1 MIHGTPQ
8 DMEFHPPID
17 ESVAI
22 PPVDTHL
29 QNVIFENLEG
39 LFQIQVQ
46 RKRDRKQY
54 EPIGKLVVG
63 NAKTAAGNAPDYDP
77 DDIVEGT
84 IRIAAHYCTNK
95 RPPDE
100 AGPIT
105 FRIVFYV
112 ASSVGRPKRPSFEWT
127 YDPDTQVQNIM
138 MTDPESL
145 KHDPMERV
153 LEQQGGYIKMLHSK
167 INERDDVLL
176 RMIKQTTAHVE
187 PLINMLQFMGY
198 GWLQGFQMQTNAIQ
212 VIADQNKNQEDAK
225 LASERLAVV
234 GDILKKAL
242 PVLAEKGSSFMLLK
256 YAEKMGM
263 DKEGIKTLLEGK
275 KPNTQETLEIPA
287 VPAATEENGDLGSF
301 SIDEQNPLAT
311 IGRSFGALLRPSQW
325 KFIFQTLNE
334 AEQEI
339 LQRLTESDKDSDVIA
354 AYEAFTKI
362 TTKKLLALH
371 EKLDKDQI
379 GELEKFA
386 ELITKVQAS

>member
-1 MIHGTPQ
+1 MIHGTPEG
-8 DMEFHPPID
+8 MEFHPPID
-17 ESVAI
+17 ESVSI

-29 QNVIFENLEG
+29 QNMIFENLEG

-54 EPIGKLVVG
+54 EPIGKLIVG
-63 NAKTAAGNAPDYDP
+63 NAKTAAGNQPDYDP
-77 DDIVEGT
+77 DDIVAGT
-84 IRIAAHYCTNK
+84 IRIAAHYCINK

-105 FRIVFYV
+105 FRIVCYV
-112 ASSVGRPKRPSFEWT
+112 ASSVSRPKRPCFEWT
-127 YDPDTQVQNIM
+127 YDPDTQTQNVTVM
-138 MTDPESL
+138 DPESL
-145 KHDPMERV
+145 KHDPLERI
-153 LEQQGGYIKMLHSK
+153 LEQQGGYIKMLHGK

-263 DKEGIKTLLEGK
+263 DKDDIKKLLGGK
-275 KPNTQETLEIPA
+275 NPNTQDTLEIPA
-287 VPAATEENGDLGSF
+287 VPAATQGDGDLGSF
-301 SIDEQNPLAT
+301 SIDEQNPLST
-311 IGRSFGALLRPSQW
+311 IGKAFGALIRPSQW

-334 AEQEI
+334 TEQET
-339 LQRLTESDKDSDVIA
+339 LQRLTEADKDSDVIA

-362 TTKKLLALH
+362 PAKKLLALH
-371 EKLDKDQI
+371 EKLDTDQI

-386 ELITKVQAS
+386 ELITKVQAG